1 VKPRTLWQL
10 KIDNRHSTIDNAL
23 MQHAIIELKARCADH
38 ARIREILQSKNA
50 RFVGTDHQV
59 DTYFR
64 VPSGRLKLREGNIEN
79 SLIFYSRPNQAG
91 PKQSDVTMSAVSA
104 NSDLREVLAKALGV
118 LVTVDKQREIYF
130 VDNVKVHLDE
140 VVGFGQFI
148 EVEVMGNSAEAEA
161 LRKQRESFKREFA
174 VSENDLVQ
182 VSYSDLLLAAQH

>member
-161 LRKQRESFKREFA
+161 LRKQCESFQREFA